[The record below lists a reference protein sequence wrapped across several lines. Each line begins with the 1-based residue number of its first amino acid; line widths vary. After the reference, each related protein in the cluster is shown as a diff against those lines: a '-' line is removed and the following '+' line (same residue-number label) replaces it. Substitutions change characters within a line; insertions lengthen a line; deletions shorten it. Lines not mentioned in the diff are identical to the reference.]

1 MTDPLS
7 VLVRELR
14 AELADAR
21 WFRFHSRVV
30 PSSTEAIQ
38 LSKWDPIER
47 KWQPNWDETV
57 EVLDAGEGMSLSPA
71 AERYLEGR
79 GVDALPQRSLE
90 EIGWMCHVRHGAHCE
105 ADGCPEQGPP
115 ARTPLCERVARGM
128 LRLDG
133 SLIAVADNE
142 KRATVEVREIAI
154 QALRHARAWR
164 HRQLHTYMR
173 AARELERDTRVI
185 CPLCLGRTVSMRPGR
200 VA

>member
-1 MTDPLS
+1 MSDPLS

-38 LSKWDPIER
+38 LSRWDGER
-47 KWQPNWDETV
+47 WQPNWDETV

-79 GVDALPQRSLE
+79 GVDALPMRSLA
-90 EIGWMCHVRHGAHCE
+90 EIGWFCHSRHGAHCE
-105 ADGCPEQGPP
+105 ADGCLPEGGP
-115 ARTPLCERVARGM
+115 ARTPLCERVAVAVVE
-128 LRLDG
+128 LRQPLGQVAWREDRPADELHG
-133 SLIAVADNE
+133 IAVAGL
-142 KRATVEVREIAI
+142 K
-154 QALRHARAWR
+154 HARAWR
-164 HRQLHTYMR
+164 HRQLHMYMR